1 VDRPAAHP
9 NARFTAPAS
18 QCPVIAQEW
27 EDPAGV
33 PISAILFGGRR
44 ANTVPLVT
52 EAFGWQHGTFLG
64 SIMASEKTAAAA
76 GRVGVVRRDPMAM
89 LPFCGYHMGD
99 YFSHWLQVG
108 EKGGATERGEWGTVP
123 RIFFVNW
130 FRKSA
135 DGSYLWPGFGENSR
149 VLKWVFER
157 CQDKGATTESPIGFH
172 PTQDGLDLSGLE
184 IPQADLAELFKID
197 MADWR
202 REVTLLHDHYAQF
215 GDRLPEALNTE
226 LRALEETVKS
236 SRG

>member
-1 VDRPAAHP
+1 
-9 NARFTAPAS
+9 
-18 QCPVIAQEW
+18 
-27 EDPAGV
+27 V

-99 YFSHWLQVG
+99 YFAHWLGVG
-108 EKGGATERGEWGTVP
+108 QKGGAEGRGEWGSVP

-135 DGSYLWPGFGENSR
+135 KGEFLWPGFGENSR

-157 CQDKGATTESPIGFH
+157 CQGDGPTIESPIGLH
-172 PTQDGLDLSGLE
+172 PTADGLDLDGLD
-184 IPQADLAELFKID
+184 ISKADLAELFKVD
-197 MADWR
+197 MADWH

-215 GDRLPEALNTE
+215 GDRLPEALKAE
-226 LRALEETVKS
+226 LHSLEETVKS
-236 SRG
+236 HHD